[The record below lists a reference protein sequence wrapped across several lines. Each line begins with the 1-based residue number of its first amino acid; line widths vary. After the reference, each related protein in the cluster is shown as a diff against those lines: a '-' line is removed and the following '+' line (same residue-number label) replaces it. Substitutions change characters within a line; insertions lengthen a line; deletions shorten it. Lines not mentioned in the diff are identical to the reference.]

1 MFTGGSMYSGG
12 TPTFDETVGQPTLPT
27 GGVKGGPTKQAPIV
41 RPPSTS
47 EPAPAPEPET
57 EEMTFTFIE
66 GRERGGAQ
74 QNYLYGQEG
83 EVRQVTV
90 DELREYFESDEVN
103 RLPEVFGTFDNYLA
117 YMTEREELLQSGELT
132 VGDWANA
139 DTGFTEDQQMILEG
153 DADLTIDPSDP
164 GQNLENLRRQQ
175 TSTQAGAY
183 NNWLNS
189 EANQALLRKYG
200 VVTDLYSTSG
210 DRFRWNGSAYVKVED
225 QSSGAGDIFKAGFQI
240 AVGLALGGAGVGS
253 ALSSTVGL
261 SGASAAAFSAAVN
274 SVISQVATGVLTGG
288 DLDVS
293 LESVIQAAVTGGLLD
308 TDIAQEALQA
318 LETGNEFVDAVVQAG
333 VINSATQL
341 ATSGELDPQQLIE
354 AMVRAGFTDQFG
366 EYLENLED
374 LAQTE
379 LDQLEEFFR
388 GYVPDISAI
397 EDFLSQA
404 EGLFDTDISEYTEQ
418 FEEIVSQIGDAVE
431 GAIEEVDEEEL
442 EYRAGEGYIDPG
454 SYYYYTDEN
463 GNRILGQD
471 IEGLRYTSDGTYVD
485 ADGNVYDLG
494 GTAAVNEDG
503 TVDYYDGFAEDG
515 ASIIATGEI
524 QLGQDGL
531 YDSEGNLAYYQDEG
545 QWFDADGNIV
555 SDPTVVDQ
563 LTGLTEGQVPYD
575 PRQFSDTAFQ
585 SAIDSA
591 VDQQDIGSIVDH
603 MTSIGTGVDAN
614 GFFGLSDS
622 DQEVL
627 MGLFGV
633 STQEELVEA
642 LAQSG
647 YTVNTNGSQ
656 VVIDFNYD
664 RSEEY
669 GQINDVDQSGN
680 IIRVRDPNEPTEIFI
695 DPEYDPTEETP
706 EPEPEPE
713 IGGGGGGGGDSSTTP
728 TDEDDPLAST
738 VPSADDTAEE
748 IQKDQ
753 AEAAAERQQKEQDA
767 AAERQKDAAAAE
779 RQKDA
784 DAAAERAS
792 KDAAAE
798 ASKDAAERADK
809 ETAEKAEKES
819 AAETQQKEQAAAEE
833 AQKEATAET
842 EQKEAEA
849 AEAAD
854 KEAQAET
861 EQKEADAAEKA
872 EKDAAAETQEKE
884 QAAAEQLKKDTK
896 AETQEKEQA
905 AAEKAEKDRQA
916 EEDKKELA
924 EAEGK
929 DAEETQKEQQAETE
943 EKEAAAEQA
952 EKDAEAE
959 TQKKE
964 VIAAEQTKKE
974 AEAETQEKE
983 EQAAEEAKKEADAET
998 QEKKK

>member
-1 MFTGGSMYSGG
+1 MAKSSQGMFTGGTMYSGG
-12 TPTFDETVGQPTLPT
+12 TPTFDETTGQPRMPT
-27 GGVKGGPTKQAPIV
+27 GGVKGDPIKQAPIV
-41 RPPSTS
+41 IPPPTS

-66 GRERGGAQ
+66 GSERGQARPGE
-74 QNYLYGQEG
+74 LYGQTVEPQ
-83 EVRQVTV
+83 QVTE
-90 DELREYFESDEVN
+90 DYLREYFNDPKRTN
-103 RLPEVFGTFDNYLA
+103 RLPEVFGSFDNYLA
-117 YMTEREELLQSGELT
+117 YMTEREQLIQSGDLT
-132 VGDWANA
+132 LGDWGSLGNISTPTETITLEDGTVVEIPAINIGMTIGGGGELGISGA
-139 DTGFTEDQQMILEG
+139 GGTG
-153 DADLTIDPSDP
+153 
-164 GQNLENLRRQQ
+164 
-175 TSTQAGAY
+175 GAY
-183 NNWLNS
+183 LAAEAETNLQRSGYNEWLNS
-189 EANQALLRKYG
+189 EVNQALLRKYG
-200 VVTDLYSTSG
+200 VQTTVYSQTG
-210 DRFRWNGSAYVKVED
+210 DQFQWNGSSYVKVTD
-225 QSSGAGDIFKAGFQI
+225 VKNPDLGDYVKIGMQI
-240 AVGLALGGAGVGS
+240 VVGSALGGAGVGS
-253 ALSSTVGL
+253 ALSSTLGL
-261 SGASAAAFSAAVN
+261 SGASAATFSAAVN
-274 SVISQVATGVLTGG
+274 SVISQAATSVLTGG
-288 DLDVS
+288 DLDIS

-341 ATSGELDPQQLIE
+341 ATSGELDPQQLAE
-354 AMVRAGFTDQFG
+354 AMVRAGLTDQFG
-366 EYLENLED
+366 EYLENLEN

-379 LDQLEEFFR
+379 LDQLEEFFS

-431 GAIEEVDEEEL
+431 GAVEEIDEEEL

-531 YDSEGNLAYYQDEG
+531 YDSEGNLAYYQEEG
-545 QWFDADGNIV
+545 QWFDADGNVV

-575 PRQFSDTAFQ
+575 PRQFSDTDFQ

-669 GQINDVDQSGN
+669 GQINDVGRIWKHYSCT
-680 IIRVRDPNEPTEIFI
+680 RP
-695 DPEYDPTEETP
+695 
-706 EPEPEPE
+706 
-713 IGGGGGGGGDSSTTP
+713 
-728 TDEDDPLAST
+728 
-738 VPSADDTAEE
+738 
-748 IQKDQ
+748 
-753 AEAAAERQQKEQDA
+753 
-767 AAERQKDAAAAE
+767 
-779 RQKDA
+779 
-784 DAAAERAS
+784 
-792 KDAAAE
+792 
-798 ASKDAAERADK
+798 
-809 ETAEKAEKES
+809 
-819 AAETQQKEQAAAEE
+819 
-833 AQKEATAET
+833 
-842 EQKEAEA
+842 
-849 AEAAD
+849 
-854 KEAQAET
+854 
-861 EQKEADAAEKA
+861 
-872 EKDAAAETQEKE
+872 
-884 QAAAEQLKKDTK
+884 
-896 AETQEKEQA
+896 
-905 AAEKAEKDRQA
+905 
-916 EEDKKELA
+916 
-924 EAEGK
+924 
-929 DAEETQKEQQAETE
+929 
-943 EKEAAAEQA
+943 
-952 EKDAEAE
+952 
-959 TQKKE
+959 
-964 VIAAEQTKKE
+964 
-974 AEAETQEKE
+974 
-983 EQAAEEAKKEADAET
+983 
-998 QEKKK
+998 